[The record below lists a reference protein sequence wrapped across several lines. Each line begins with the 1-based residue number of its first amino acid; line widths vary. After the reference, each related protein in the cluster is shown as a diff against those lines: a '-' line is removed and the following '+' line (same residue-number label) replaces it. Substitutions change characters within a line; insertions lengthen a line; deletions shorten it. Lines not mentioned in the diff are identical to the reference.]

1 MNKQVTYMCDK
12 LFYIHIWNMTE
23 NTTVN
28 LMTQNEPQN
37 LFKQK

>member
-12 LFYIHIWNMTE
+12 LFYIHIWNMT